1 MSAAVSSSPSVT
13 APATAGKAKSSSGGA
28 TPLKQPEAAAPS
40 AEEKFLAYARMTPGE
55 KLRAAL
61 LSQLGLTEEQV
72 KAMSPEDQQKVEE
85 KIRDLIKQAAEKHM
99 DKTGQGG
106 FIADIKV

>member
-1 MSAAVSSSPSVT
+1 MTASVSSSQS
-13 APATAGKAKSSSGGA
+13 APAGYAAGKTPSKQQIGKSNGPA
-28 TPLKQPEAAAPS
+28 QS

-61 LSQLGLTEEQV
+61 LSQLGLTEEKV

-85 KIRDLIKQAAEKHM
+85 KIRDLIKQAAEKQM

-106 FIADIKV
+106 FIADIKA